1 MNKKNISVT
10 ILVVIAI
17 IIAIAFTTKK
27 LAPNHQTSKQ
37 TKSNPEITLGSVAR
51 ENKTKL
57 FYQYVGSGESLT
69 RDSEVQVIAIKGYKA
84 AVYSPIKLSNIIN
97 KSDNQIIK
105 LAKEADKDNAQKIQ
119 IASEN
124 KIKTGFLNAP
134 DQPDS
139 TKELVKKNANTKY
152 ADAEFNKYQVSAKDN
167 GKDKNLIEENVTIY
181 KTNRWVEGSNKPQM
195 ATYSIRM
202 YGNQNY
208 QDTIDSQ
215 KFIGIGD
222 DGVYLTFTKTNSFK
236 NHFILDN
243 YNDKIIDSLNK

>member
-17 IIAIAFTTKK
+17 IIAIAFTTKN

-37 TKSNPEITLGSVAR
+37 TKSNPEITLSSVAK

-57 FYQYVGSGESLT
+57 FYQYVEAGEPLT
-69 RDSEVQVIAIKGYKA
+69 RDSEVLVIAIKGYKA
-84 AVYSPIKLSNIIN
+84 AVYGGLKLATIIN
-97 KSDNQIIK
+97 KSDDQIIK
-105 LAKEADKDNAQKIQ
+105 LAKEADKDSAQETQ
-119 IASEN
+119 INSEN
-124 KIKTGFLNAP
+124 RIKAGFINRP
-134 DQPDS
+134 DQPES
-139 TKELVKKNANTKY
+139 TKELAKKEANTKY

-181 KTNRWVEGSNKPQM
+181 KTNRWVEGSNEPQM
-195 ATYSIRM
+195 ATYSIKM
-202 YGNQNY
+202 YGKQNY

>member
-1 MNKKNISVT
+1 M
-10 ILVVIAI
+10 L
-17 IIAIAFTTKK
+17 
-27 LAPNHQTSKQ
+27 L
-37 TKSNPEITLGSVAR
+37 E
-51 ENKTKL
+51 KTKL

-139 TKELVKKNANTKY
+139 TKELVKKMLIRNMLTLNSINTRFLQKIT
-152 ADAEFNKYQVSAKDN
+152 VR
-167 GKDKNLIEENVTIY
+167 I
-181 KTNRWVEGSNKPQM
+181 KT
-195 ATYSIRM
+195 
-202 YGNQNY
+202 
-208 QDTIDSQ
+208 
-215 KFIGIGD
+215 
-222 DGVYLTFTKTNSFK
+222 
-236 NHFILDN
+236 
-243 YNDKIIDSLNK
+243 